1 MYDTVARVI
10 CVCYR
15 STQQDHVFAKHGCI
29 WKGAMV
35 IAALVGVFLNCNQTI
50 VLLVFQLL

>member
-35 IAALVGVFLNCNQTI
+35 YNFFCMLQKLK
-50 VLLVFQLL
+50 